1 MFQAHYLE
9 KWLEIQTPLW
19 RSTSR
24 KCHLGYQM
32 VMCLMMSCDTKRL
45 RSCPRYTWMRISGKP
60 LKIETK
66 FQRTTNR
73 KWHMENRMVTWLK
86 FTMVA
91 WRRFAL
97 WVLFLVIFTP
107 SPIDRGTGYCC
118 RSISLFIC
126 LFVYIFLCFF
136 VSKITRKRLD
146 RFAWNFQQRCGVTVG
161 WPDSILGQIR
171 ETARC
176 CDTNFFYIICQHYEQ
191 TAGPMCMKLLG
202 KVWTVEWPWDD
213 VIQFLVSSE
222 KPRDAA
228 MRNMGMGFVVLL
240 HHSLLFSVVVCLT
253 GMFSVKK
260 YRLGYV
266 LKDL

>member
-1 MFQAHYLE
+1 MDVTHFVDAGVPWMWRVWCVISSCTAACKARPSE
-9 KWLEIQTPLW
+9 KYRW
-19 RSTSR
+19 SVS
-24 KCHLGYQM
+24 M
-32 VMCLMMSCDTKRL
+32 
-45 RSCPRYTWMRISGKP
+45 TWMRRRSWRPRLCSWSRWYHLHPVLLHILPLLLRLLPCRGVLTDQSWLQCVSGSIP
-60 LKIETK
+60 
-66 FQRTTNR
+66 RTQYIGDG
-73 KWHMENRMVTWLK
+73 
-86 FTMVA
+86 
-91 WRRFAL
+91 
-97 WVLFLVIFTP
+97 VLF
-107 SPIDRGTGYCC
+107 SID
-118 RSISLFIC
+118 LFVS